1 MPTLIGRRR
10 RRMRKPFIAGNWKM
24 YKTCKEALDFAEE
37 FKRIYSPSDV
47 NVAICAPFTQLAV
60 LAEAFRGTGIKVG
73 AQTMH
78 FEKEGA
84 FTGEISGQMLAEL
97 GVDYCIIGHSER
109 RQYFAETDETVNK
122 KLHSAF
128 SCGILPI
135 LCVGEVL
142 AERDAGSALTVVE
155 KQMKAALQG
164 LSVDQVKK
172 ITVAY
177 EPVWAIGTGRTATPE
192 QADEMCGHIRG
203 IISALYDEEVA
214 EEVTVQY
221 GGSVKPDNAS
231 ELMNMYE
238 IDGALV
244 GGASL
249 SPEQFLAIV
258 NF

>member
-1 MPTLIGRRR
+1 
-10 RRMRKPFIAGNWKM
+10 MRKPFIAGNWKM
-24 YKTCKEALDFAEE
+24 YKTIKEAIAFADE
-37 FKRIYSPSDV
+37 FKKIYEPSDV
-47 NVAICAPFTQLAV
+47 NVAICAPFTQLSA
-60 LAEAFRGTGIKVG
+60 LIEAFKGTGIKVG

-84 FTGEISGQMLAEL
+84 YTGEISGQMLAEL

-109 RQYFAETDETVNK
+109 RQYFAETDEAVNK
-122 KLHSAF
+122 KLKSAF
-128 SCGILPI
+128 ACGILPI

-142 AERDAGSALTVVE
+142 EERDAGNAFSVVE
-155 KQMKAALQG
+155 KQMNAAMQG
-164 LSVDQVKK
+164 ISEESVKTLT
-172 ITVAY
+172 IAY

-203 IISALYDEEVA
+203 ILASLYDEETA
-214 EEVTVQY
+214 EEVTIQY
-221 GGSVKPDNAS
+221 GGSVKPSNAT

-249 SPEQFLAIV
+249 SPEQFLEIV